1 MKKLKEI
8 IIFYPSYE
16 RVGETQNLINFM
28 NFCLNKNIK
37 LIFISNIKK
46 KKIFFLKEKKKTLN

>member
-8 IIFYPSYE
+8 IILYPSYE
-16 RVGETQNLINFM
+16 RGGATHNLINFM

-46 KKIFFLKEKKKTLN
+46 KIFSLKEKKIILN

>member
-8 IIFYPSYE
+8 IILYPSYE
-16 RVGETQNLINFM
+16 RGGATNNLINFM

-46 KKIFFLKEKKKTLN
+46 KEHYINKFK